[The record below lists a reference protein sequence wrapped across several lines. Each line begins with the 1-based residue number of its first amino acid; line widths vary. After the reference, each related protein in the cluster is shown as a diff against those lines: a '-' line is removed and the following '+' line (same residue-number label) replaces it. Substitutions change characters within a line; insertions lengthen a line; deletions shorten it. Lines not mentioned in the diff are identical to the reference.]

1 MLCAMLIIQVALAS
15 AWVALFLRDG
25 GPKTPCK
32 WTCRGGIYTA
42 DLLDL
47 RLGPL
52 GGVFHAAGVALEH
65 TAGFADELS
74 AADLSLQCCC
84 HVTSPFS

>member
-32 WTCRGGIYTA
+32 WPYRGGIYSI
-42 DLLDL
+42 
-47 RLGPL
+47 LGKKRSPPSSEDERVL
-52 GGVFHAAGVALEH
+52 
-65 TAGFADELS
+65 FAVNNTL
-74 AADLSLQCCC
+74 AYCNQ
-84 HVTSPFS
+84 PWIN